1 MSLRSRTPLRNDFF
15 VVVARLTVIHMRGAS
30 ESDILPENRERERGR
45 EIEYGSIERHRCVS
59 SIINKTVNE
68 QSFIIQRNCQCR
80 LFSITVSLS
89 FVFIVMSKLSLSAAS
104 RKTTH
109 QQPWQKHHRYQH
121 MGYASVEGIGALS
134 SSSSSSTK
142 KSEKKEK
149 AEALNTGVVISAVQN
164 TRRNVSEGNKE
175 RRFHYRH
182 RRRRTRT
189 VVGEYRR
196 LRPKHSHAH
205 DREREKKKKCER
217 KKNETEKE

>member
-1 MSLRSRTPLRNDFF
+1 MHRRVTFCQK
-15 VVVARLTVIHMRGAS
+15 T
-30 ESDILPENRERERGR
+30 ERGR

-134 SSSSSSTK
+134 SSSSSSSTK

-205 DREREKKKKCER
+205 DREREREKKEMRKKKKLD
-217 KKNETEKE
+217 